1 MSHWWENNFIK
12 ARGGILYLGQK
23 QAASLAAEHGTPL
36 FIYSKAQILSNFKT
50 LFKAFADR
58 TSLEIRIYYAMKANS
73 HPGIMKIVKDAGCGI
88 DAVSPGE
95 IQQALRIGFS
105 REKILFT
112 GTSLSLEDI
121 KQAFAQQGIIVNT
134 DAEEQLE
141 LMREV
146 KEKWFKKKKI
156 RVSLRW
162 NPGIGRGF
170 SSKVVTA
177 GEKSFDGTPIKFGIE
192 ESKVIPTL
200 AKAVDYGFIPVGL
213 HQHLGSGWTKEDFE
227 GIKIAVDKMVDKALE
242 LQEQG
247 FPLEFLD
254 FGGGFGPRYSPK
266 HEIFPLKD
274 YAEYIWRKIE
284 QSELQI
290 KAIALEPGKYLVGD
304 AGVLLVKVE
313 YLKKSYGNFFACV
326 NAGTFNAVP
335 RLSIYAEAYHH
346 IVNCS
351 KLDSGETA
359 RVTVAGNLC
368 ETGDVFGKEMEMPV
382 PERGDIL
389 AVLGAGAYC
398 RSMASNFNLREIPK
412 EIII

>member
-1 MSHWWENNFIK
+1 MSHWWENNFLK
-12 ARGGILYLGQK
+12 ARGGKLYLGQK
-23 QAASLAAEHGTPL
+23 QATSLAAEHGTPL
-36 FIYSKAQILSNFKT
+36 FVYSNAQILSNFKM
-50 LFKAFADR
+50 LLKAFAGK

-73 HPGIMKIVKDAGCGI
+73 HPGILKIVKDEGIGI

-95 IQQALRIGFS
+95 IQRALRAGFS
-105 REKILFT
+105 RDKILFT
-112 GTSLSLEDI
+112 GTSLSLRDI
-121 KQAFAQQGIIVNT
+121 KQAFAQQGIIVNI
-134 DAEEQLE
+134 DAQEQLE

-156 RVSLRW
+156 KVSLRW

-170 SSKVVTA
+170 SSKAVTA

-192 ESKVIPTL
+192 ESKVISTL
-200 AKAVDYGFIPVGL
+200 TKAKDYGFNPVGL
-213 HQHLGSGWTKEDFE
+213 HQHLGSGWTREDFE
-227 GIKIAVDKMVDKALE
+227 QVKAAVDKMVEKALE
-242 LQEQG
+242 IQKKG

-254 FGGGFGPRYSPK
+254 FGGGFCPRYSPE

-274 YAEYIWRKIE
+274 YAEYISQRVERSGLK
-284 QSELQI
+284 I

-326 NAGTFNAVP
+326 NAGTFNTVP

-351 KLDSGETA
+351 KLDDEKKS

-368 ETGDVFGKEMEMPV
+368 ETGDVFAKKMEMPV
-382 PERGDIL
+382 LERGDIL

-398 RSMASNFNLREIPK
+398 RSMASNFNLREIPR